1 MKVLIYS
8 ARDFEIPYLEAAN
21 KNRHQLEFTNESM
34 CSKTAMKAV
43 GYDAVCIFSAD
54 EACFLTIEKL
64 KDFNVKYITLRSVG
78 YDNVNLRAAER
89 LGIKVANIPAY
100 SPHAIAEHA
109 VSLLLNINR
118 RIIESNR
125 RFKRFN
131 FKLDGLIGMD
141 LHQKTVGLVGTG
153 KIGSVM
159 AKIMYGFGCKLLGY
173 DLEKDEELETNFGLE
188 YCSLEQLCEQS
199 HIISIHVPLN
209 AETHY
214 LINDELFYMMRS
226 DVIII
231 NTARG
236 AIINTEHLIE
246 ALKENRIGAYGSDV
260 YENEKGVFFKD
271 LSQQIPDDL
280 NLIQLNALPNVLLTG
295 HHAYLTE
302 EALTNI
308 ADQTFQNLDKWAAGE
323 PCPNELTQHETN

>member
-21 KNRHQLEFTNESM
+21 NSRHQLEFTNESL
-34 CSKTAMKAV
+34 CSKTAMQAV

-78 YDNVNLRAAER
+78 YDNVNLRAAKR
-89 LGIKVANIPAY
+89 LGIKVANIPSY

-109 VSLLLNINR
+109 VSLLLNLNR

-141 LHQKTVGLVGTG
+141 LHQKTVGIVGTG

-159 AKIMYGFGCKLLGY
+159 AKIMHGFGCKLLGY

-214 LINDELFYMMRS
+214 LINDELFYMMKS

-260 YENEKGVFFKD
+260 YEHEKGVFFKD
-271 LSQQIPDDL
+271 YSQQIPDDL
-280 NLIQLNALPNVLLTG
+280 SLIQLNALPNVLLTG

-308 ADQTFQNLDKWAAGE
+308 ADQTFQNLDRWAAGE
-323 PCPNELTQHETN
+323 SCPNELTQ

>member
-1 MKVLIYS
+1 
-8 ARDFEIPYLEAAN
+8 
-21 KNRHQLEFTNESM
+21 
-34 CSKTAMKAV
+34 
-43 GYDAVCIFSAD
+43 
-54 EACFLTIEKL
+54 
-64 KDFNVKYITLRSVG
+64 
-78 YDNVNLRAAER
+78 
-89 LGIKVANIPAY
+89 
-100 SPHAIAEHA
+100 
-109 VSLLLNINR
+109 
-118 RIIESNR
+118 
-125 RFKRFN
+125 
-131 FKLDGLIGMD
+131 
-141 LHQKTVGLVGTG
+141 
-153 KIGSVM
+153 
-159 AKIMYGFGCKLLGY
+159 
-173 DLEKDEELETNFGLE
+173 
-188 YCSLEQLCEQS
+188 
-199 HIISIHVPLN
+199 
-209 AETHY
+209 
-214 LINDELFYMMRS
+214 MRS